1 MSAFQKSAGFPELIL
16 EIPAQQATA
25 GEKRLAKVRRVYE
38 DGSVYLE
45 MRDGKKPPTLLY
57 RPGDVFP
64 WTLFFKEVT
73 NAWELSRQRMLPP
86 EYRPLKRIPAEIAEL
101 LPALSESDAVKLLSG
116 LREQGFLPPIPKFG
130 IKQ

>member
-1 MSAFQKSAGFPELIL
+1 MRNNLAELII

-25 GEKRLAKVRRVYE
+25 GEKRIAKVRRVYD

-45 MRDGKKPPTLLY
+45 MRDSKKPATLLF

-64 WTLFFKEVT
+64 WTLFFKEVAM
-73 NAWELSRQRMLPP
+73 AWELSKPQMLPP
-86 EYRPLKRIPAEIAEL
+86 EYRPLKRIPSEVAEL
-101 LPALSESDAVKLLSG
+101 LPTLPKSDAVTLLSG
-116 LREQGFLPPIPKFG
+116 LRKQGFLPSIPKFG